1 MKKETQGN
9 KINKLIQLQVLSF
22 GDINMTKIYFIWPR
36 FANDECMDVP
46 KILLVYKISHVILD
60 KIKS

>member
-9 KINKLIQLQVLSF
+9 TINKLIQLQVLSF
-22 GDINMTKIYFIWPR
+22 GNINMTKIYFIWPR
-36 FANDECMDVP
+36 FAHDECMDVP

>member
-1 MKKETQGN
+1 MKKEIQGN
-9 KINKLIQLQVLSF
+9 TINTLTQLQVLSF

-36 FANDECMDVP
+36 FAHDECMDVP

-60 KIKS
+60 NIKS

>member
-1 MKKETQGN
+1 MKNETQGN
-9 KINKLIQLQVLSF
+9 IINKLIQLQFFSF

-36 FANDECMDVP
+36 FAHDECMDVL

-60 KIKS
+60 EIKS